1 MLNYHLYADDTQ
13 VIAKSTIRSTDV
25 ACRQLENC
33 VASVQQW
40 CASRRLQ
47 LNADK
52 TELIWFGS
60 AAHLEHLQAESVGLT
75 IAGVNVEAVDCVRD
89 LGVYLDSRLN
99 LRAHIGRVVSTC
111 YFHLRR
117 LRHLRHMVS
126 QEVRQRLVS
135 ALILS
140 RIDYC
145 NVIFAGTGRHSGTTT
160 SSHERRTQPCV
171 LWQVWVLVTM

>member
-47 LNADK
+47 LNAV
-52 TELIWFGS
+52 LFGS
-60 AAHLEHLQAESVGLT
+60 AAHLEHLQTESVSLT
-75 IAGVNVEAVDCVRD
+75 VAGVNVEAVDCVRD
-89 LGVYLDSRLN
+89 LGVSLDSRLN

-111 YFHLRR
+111 YFRVVSTCYFHLRR
-117 LRHLRHMVS
+117 LRHLVTWS
-126 QEVRQRLVS
+126 VRRS
-135 ALILS
+135 DSIL
-140 RIDYC
+140 
-145 NVIFAGTGRHSGTTT
+145 FQH
-160 SSHERRTQPCV
+160 
-171 LWQVWVLVTM
+171 

>member
-1 MLNYHLYADDTQ
+1 MLNYHFYADDTQ

-33 VASVQQW
+33 VASVLQW
-40 CASRRLQ
+40 CAS

-111 YFHLRR
+111 HFHFHSLRMSQWQLETR
-117 LRHLRHMVS
+117 LHLA
-126 QEVRQRLVS
+126 QK
-135 ALILS
+135 
-140 RIDYC
+140 
-145 NVIFAGTGRHSGTTT
+145 
-160 SSHERRTQPCV
+160 
-171 LWQVWVLVTM
+171 

>member
-1 MLNYHLYADDTQ
+1 MRASLVH
-13 VIAKSTIRSTDV
+13 AKSPNYI
-25 ACRQLENC
+25 
-33 VASVQQW
+33 
-40 CASRRLQ
+40 
-47 LNADK
+47 
-52 TELIWFGS
+52 I
-60 AAHLEHLQAESVGLT
+60 LQAESVGLT

-89 LGVYLDSRLN
+89 LGVYLYSRLN

-117 LRHLRHMVS
+117 LRHLRHTVS

-145 NVIFAGTGRHSGTTT
+145 KSSSLVYRT
-160 SSHERRTQPCV
+160 S
-171 LWQVWVLVTM
+171 LWHHYVES